1 MSVAERRRKLSAV
14 PGERLAELGNL
25 NLHQISELV
34 HLETNLPSHL
44 SRPSAEI
51 DAKMDA
57 CYEIYAYDDKATFGD
72 AEPLG
77 RFAYTSEKGAAER
90 TASIAAFVSS
100 LARLRNRPALAA
112 RIDRLR
118 SIPSRPSQDPADVQ
132 EQLFRESELDLEIDE
147 RRSLERRPVA
157 LIQVDQRRFLDAHR
171 LSSFRSRFPNLVLPG
186 SLRAAAEHP
195 EKVSKEVKA
204 ECTDLTIWDL
214 LEGLSSRWEFV
225 ASPGELL
232 PPELFER
239 ALTIQELSDLAGSL
253 EGKRTIDVALPIG
266 TLRIHLGKKPGN
278 TLDVLLE
285 E

>member
-90 TASIAAFVSS
+90 TASIAAFVSN

-118 SIPSRPSQDPADVQ
+118 AIPSRPSQDPADVQ

-147 RRSLERRPVA
+147 RRSLERRPAA

-171 LSSFRSRFPNLVLPG
+171 LSSFRSRFPNLVLPRT
-186 SLRAAAEHP
+186 LRAAAEHP
-195 EKVSKEVKA
+195 DKVSKEVKA

-232 PPELFER
+232 PSELFER

-253 EGKRTIDVALPIG
+253 EGKRAIDVALPIG

-278 TLDVLLE
+278 SLDMLLE

>member
-1 MSVAERRRKLSAV
+1 MAAERRRKLSAV

-34 HLETNLPSHL
+34 HLETLLPPRID
-44 SRPSAEI
+44 RPSAET

-77 RFAYTSEKGAAER
+77 RFAYTDETGAAER
-90 TASIAAFVSS
+90 TASIAAFVSR
-100 LARLRNRPALAA
+100 LAGLRNRPALAA

-132 EQLFRESELDLEIDE
+132 EQLMREQEEDLGLDEQ
-147 RRSLERRPVA
+147 RALERRPAA

-171 LSSFRSRFPNLVLPG
+171 LSAFRSRFPNLVLPQ
-186 SLRAAAEHP
+186 SLRAAAERP
-195 EKVSKEVKA
+195 ETVSKEVKA
-204 ECTDLTIWDL
+204 ECADLTIWDL

-225 ASPGELL
+225 ASPSELL
-232 PPELFER
+232 PSELFER
-239 ALTIQELSDLAGSL
+239 ALTLRELSDLAGRL
-253 EGKRTIDVALPIG
+253 EGKKAIDVALPIG
-266 TLRIHLGKKPGN
+266 TLRIHLGKKAGN
-278 TLDVLLE
+278 ALAVLLE